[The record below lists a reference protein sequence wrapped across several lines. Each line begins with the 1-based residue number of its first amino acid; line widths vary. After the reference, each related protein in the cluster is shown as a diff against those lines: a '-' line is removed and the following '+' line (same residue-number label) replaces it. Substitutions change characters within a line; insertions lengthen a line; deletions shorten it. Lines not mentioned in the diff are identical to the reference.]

1 MNYINY
7 LYNLNPNK
15 IKLGLERTF
24 KLLAA
29 CDNPHNKLEII
40 QIVGTNGK
48 GSVTAMLNHVFSSN
62 GYRTGMFTSPHLV
75 IMNERIR
82 VNYNTIQDSDI
93 VEFISTHKK
102 NIDDIGASFFE
113 VITVMALW
121 YFKKHKVDIVFLE
134 TGLGGIFDSTT
145 ACKAKGLLV
154 TSISKDHE
162 HILGKTIKKI
172 IKNKL
177 GAITRHTEF
186 IISGNQN
193 PYKKKIMNDEAKFKN
208 QKIICVDKPPID
220 FSNNIFQHLKGKFQY
235 ENGALAYYAAK
246 HIAKQLQLKVNNE
259 VLLDCI
265 LSTYWPGRMQILQSC
280 PTIIYDVCHNQAGVQ
295 QCIEYITTQNAKY
308 RKTYLL
314 LAFEQTKNIDQKLKD
329 LISYFDKTVITET
342 NIKNSRNAN
351 ELMQYLNLP
360 QVFVERKID
369 KALNDNIKSLNNRDM
384 LLIIGSHYIGPY
396 INKIFK
402 NCFGKKP

>member
-29 CDNPHNKLEII
+29 CDNPHNNLEII

-193 PYKKKIMNDEAKFKN
+193 HYKKKIMNDEAKFKN
-208 QKIICVDKPPID
+208 QKIIYVDKPPID

-246 HIAKQLQLKVNNE
+246 HIAKQINADGIISITRSGYTTEVISNSKPGDIPIYSFTNNSTTHRQLSLYGSVQNFKSSITLDHEKNVIRILKMLKKRLKSKDSLKFVVISGALSE
-259 VLLDCI
+259 VSSD
-265 LSTYWPGRMQILQSC
+265 
-280 PTIIYDVCHNQAGVQ
+280 A
-295 QCIEYITTQNAKY
+295 IEI
-308 RKTYLL
+308 R
-314 LAFEQTKNIDQKLKD
+314 NI
-329 LISYFDKTVITET
+329 
-342 NIKNSRNAN
+342 
-351 ELMQYLNLP
+351 
-360 QVFVERKID
+360 
-369 KALNDNIKSLNNRDM
+369 
-384 LLIIGSHYIGPY
+384 
-396 INKIFK
+396 
-402 NCFGKKP
+402 